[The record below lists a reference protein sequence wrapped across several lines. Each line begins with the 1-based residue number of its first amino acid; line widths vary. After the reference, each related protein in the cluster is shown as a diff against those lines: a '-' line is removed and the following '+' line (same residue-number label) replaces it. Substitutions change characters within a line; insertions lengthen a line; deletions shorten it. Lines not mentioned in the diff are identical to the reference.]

1 MKNLKVIVVLILSAL
16 FVSACSCSKIKYEV
30 TFNIDGNE
38 TIVNVNKGN
47 KVETIEE
54 PKKEG
59 YTFNGWY
66 LGEEK
71 YDFNKEVT
79 SDLKLVAKWT
89 KNVDKN
95 EESKTPDK
103 TKSYTVKFNTDSKS
117 KINDLEV
124 KKNDKVIKPSD
135 PVKNG
140 YKFLGWYLN
149 GKLYNFDKKV
159 TKNITLVAKWEKL
172 PVINYLIEKVDGSTL
187 GQVRLYVTKDNVK
200 VNGSFDLLEIDGTL
214 HENVEVKST
223 GINFNEKLIKEIT
236 NVKIK

>member
-1 MKNLKVIVVLILSAL
+1 MRNLKLVVLILSAL
-16 FVSACSCSKIKYEV
+16 FISACSCSKIKYEV
-30 TFNIDGNE
+30 TFDIDGKE
-38 TIVNVNKGN
+38 TVVNVNKGD
-47 KVETIEE
+47 KAETIEE

-59 YTFNGWY
+59 YTFDGWY

-89 KNVDKN
+89 KNNVQ
-95 EESKTPDK
+95 EEPETPVK
-103 TKSYTVKFNTDSKS
+103 TKTYIVKFNTDSES
-117 KINDLEV
+117 VINDLKV
-124 KKNDKVIKPSD
+124 KKNDKVTKPSD

-187 GQVRLYVTKDNVK
+187 GQVKLYVTKDNVK

>member
-1 MKNLKVIVVLILSAL
+1 MRNLKLVVLILSAL
-16 FVSACSCSKIKYEV
+16 FISACSCSKIKYEV
-30 TFNIDGNE
+30 TFDIDGKE
-38 TIVNVNKGN
+38 TVVNVNKGD

-59 YTFNGWY
+59 YTFDGWY

-89 KNVDKN
+89 KNNVQ
-95 EESKTPDK
+95 EEPETPVK
-103 TKSYTVKFNTDSKS
+103 TKTYIVKFNTDSES
-117 KINDLEV
+117 VINDLKV
-124 KKNDKVIKPSD
+124 KKNDKVTKPSD

-187 GQVRLYVTKDNVK
+187 GQVKLYVTKDNVK
-200 VNGSFDLLEIDGTL
+200 VDGSFDLLETDGTL

-223 GINFNEKLIKEIT
+223 GISFNEKLIKEIT

>member
-1 MKNLKVIVVLILSAL
+1 MRNLKLVVLILSAL
-16 FVSACSCSKIKYEV
+16 FISACSCSKIKYEV
-30 TFNIDGNE
+30 TFDIDNKE
-38 TIVNVNKGN
+38 TVVNVNKGD

-59 YTFNGWY
+59 YTFDGWY

-79 SDLKLVAKWT
+79 SDLTLVAKWT
-89 KNVDKN
+89 KNNVQ
-95 EESKTPDK
+95 EEPETPVK
-103 TKSYTVKFNTDSKS
+103 TKTYIVKFNTDSES
-117 KINDLEV
+117 IINDLKV
-124 KKNDKVIKPSD
+124 KKNDKVTKPSD

-172 PVINYLIEKVDGSTL
+172 PVINYLIEKVEGSTL
-187 GQVRLYVTKDNVK
+187 GQVKLYVTKDNVK
-200 VNGSFDLLEIDGTL
+200 VNGSFDLLETDGTL

-223 GINFNEKLIKEIT
+223 GISFNEKLIKEIT
-236 NVKIK
+236 SVKIK

>member
-1 MKNLKVIVVLILSAL
+1 MRNLKLVVLILSAL
-16 FVSACSCSKIKYEV
+16 FISACSCSKIKYEV
-30 TFNIDGNE
+30 TFDIDNKE
-38 TIVNVNKGN
+38 TVVNVYKGD

-59 YTFNGWY
+59 YTFDGWY

-79 SDLKLVAKWT
+79 SDLTLVAKWT
-89 KNVDKN
+89 KNNVQ
-95 EESKTPDK
+95 EEPETPVK
-103 TKSYTVKFNTDSKS
+103 TKTYIVKFNTDSES
-117 KINDLEV
+117 IINDLKV
-124 KKNDKVIKPSD
+124 KKNDKVTKPSD

-149 GKLYNFDKKV
+149 GKLYNIDKKV

-172 PVINYLIEKVDGSTL
+172 PVINYLIEKVEGSTL
-187 GQVRLYVTKDNVK
+187 GQVKLYVTKDNVK
-200 VNGSFDLLEIDGTL
+200 VDGSFDLLETDGTL

-223 GINFNEKLIKEIT
+223 GISFNEKLIKEIT

>member
-1 MKNLKVIVVLILSAL
+1 MRNLKLVVLILSAL
-16 FVSACSCSKIKYEV
+16 FISACSCSKIKYEV
-30 TFNIDGNE
+30 TFDIDNKE
-38 TIVNVNKGN
+38 TVVNVNKGD

-59 YTFNGWY
+59 YTFDGWY

-89 KNVDKN
+89 KNNVQ
-95 EESKTPDK
+95 EEPETPVK
-103 TKSYTVKFNTDSKS
+103 TKTYIVKFNTDSES
-117 KINDLEV
+117 IINDLKV
-124 KKNDKVIKPSD
+124 KKNDKVTKPSD

-149 GKLYNFDKKV
+149 GKIYNFDKKI

-172 PVINYLIEKVDGSTL
+172 PVINYLIEKVEGSTL
-187 GQVRLYVTKDNVK
+187 GQVKLYVTKDNVK
-200 VNGSFDLLEIDGTL
+200 VDGSFDLLETDGTL

-223 GINFNEKLIKEIT
+223 GISFNEKLIKEIT

>member
-1 MKNLKVIVVLILSAL
+1 MRNLKLVVLILSAL
-16 FVSACSCSKIKYEV
+16 FISACSCSKIKYEV
-30 TFNIDGNE
+30 TFDIDNKE
-38 TIVNVNKGN
+38 TVVNVNKGD

-59 YTFNGWY
+59 YTFDGWY

-89 KNVDKN
+89 KNNVQ
-95 EESKTPDK
+95 EEPETPVK
-103 TKSYTVKFNTDSKS
+103 TKTYIVKFNTDSES
-117 KINDLEV
+117 IINDIKV
-124 KKNDKVIKPSD
+124 KKNDKVTKPSD

-187 GQVRLYVTKDNVK
+187 GQVKLYVTKDNVK
-200 VNGSFDLLEIDGTL
+200 VDGSFDLLETDGTL

-223 GINFNEKLIKEIT
+223 GISFNEKLIKEIT

>member
-1 MKNLKVIVVLILSAL
+1 MRNLKLVVLILSAL
-16 FVSACSCSKIKYEV
+16 FISACSCSKIKYEV
-30 TFNIDGNE
+30 TFDIDNKE
-38 TIVNVNKGN
+38 TVVNVNKGD

-59 YTFNGWY
+59 YTFDGWY

-79 SDLKLVAKWT
+79 SDLTLVAKWT
-89 KNVDKN
+89 KNNVQ
-95 EESKTPDK
+95 EEPETPVK
-103 TKSYTVKFNTDSKS
+103 TKTYIVKFNTDSES
-117 KINDLEV
+117 IINDLKV
-124 KKNDKVIKPSD
+124 KKNDKVTKPSD

-172 PVINYLIEKVDGSTL
+172 PVINYLIEKVEGSTL
-187 GQVRLYVTKDNVK
+187 GQVKLYVTKDNVK
-200 VNGSFDLLEIDGTL
+200 VDGSFDLLETDGTL

-223 GINFNEKLIKEIT
+223 GISFNEKLIKEIT

>member
-1 MKNLKVIVVLILSAL
+1 MRNLKLVVLILSAL
-16 FVSACSCSKIKYEV
+16 FISACSCSKIKYEV
-30 TFNIDGNE
+30 TFDIDGKE
-38 TIVNVNKGN
+38 TVVNVNKGD

-59 YTFNGWY
+59 YTFDGWY

-89 KNVDKN
+89 KNNVQ
-95 EESKTPDK
+95 EEPETPVK
-103 TKSYTVKFNTDSKS
+103 TKTYIVKFNTDSES
-117 KINDLEV
+117 VINDLKV
-124 KKNDKVIKPSD
+124 KKNDKVTKPSD

-172 PVINYLIEKVDGSTL
+172 PVINYLIEKVEGSTL
-187 GQVRLYVTKDNVK
+187 GQVKLYVTKDNVK
-200 VNGSFDLLEIDGTL
+200 VDGSFDLLETDGTL

-223 GINFNEKLIKEIT
+223 GISFNEKLIKEIT

>member
-30 TFNIDGNE
+30 IFNIDGKE
-38 TIVNVNKGN
+38 TIVNINKGN

-59 YTFNGWY
+59 YTFDGWY

-79 SDLKLVAKWT
+79 SDLTLVAKWT
-89 KNVDKN
+89 KNNVQ
-95 EESKTPDK
+95 EEPETPVK
-103 TKSYTVKFNTDSKS
+103 TKTYIVKFNTDSES
-117 KINDLEV
+117 IINDLKV
-124 KKNDKVIKPSD
+124 KKNDKVTKPSD

-149 GKLYNFDKKV
+149 GKIYNFDKKI

-172 PVINYLIEKVDGSTL
+172 PVINYLIEKVEGSTL
-187 GQVRLYVTKDNVK
+187 GQVKLYVTKDNVK
-200 VNGSFDLLEIDGTL
+200 VDGSFDLLETDGTL

-223 GINFNEKLIKEIT
+223 GISFNEKLIKEIT

>member
-1 MKNLKVIVVLILSAL
+1 MRNLKLVVLILSAL
-16 FVSACSCSKIKYEV
+16 FISACSCSKIKYEV
-30 TFNIDGNE
+30 TFDIDGKE
-38 TIVNVNKGN
+38 TVVNVNKGD
-47 KVETIEE
+47 KAETIEE

-59 YTFNGWY
+59 YTFDGWY

-89 KNVDKN
+89 KNNVQ
-95 EESKTPDK
+95 EEPETPVK
-103 TKSYTVKFNTDSKS
+103 TKTYIVKFNTDSES
-117 KINDLEV
+117 VINDLKV
-124 KKNDKVIKPSD
+124 KKNDKVTKPSD

-172 PVINYLIEKVDGSTL
+172 PVINYLIEKVEGSTL
-187 GQVRLYVTKDNVK
+187 GQVKLYVTKDNVK
-200 VNGSFDLLEIDGTL
+200 VDGSFDLLETDGTL

-223 GINFNEKLIKEIT
+223 GISFNEKLIKEIT

>member
-1 MKNLKVIVVLILSAL
+1 MRNLKLVVVLILSAL
-16 FVSACSCSKIKYEV
+16 FISACSCSKIKYEV
-30 TFNIDGNE
+30 TFDIDGKE
-38 TIVNVNKGN
+38 TVVNVNKGD

-59 YTFNGWY
+59 YTFDGWY

-89 KNVDKN
+89 KNNVQ
-95 EESKTPDK
+95 EEPETPVK
-103 TKSYTVKFNTDSKS
+103 TKTYIVKFNTDSES
-117 KINDLEV
+117 VINDLKV
-124 KKNDKVIKPSD
+124 KKNDKVTKPSD

-200 VNGSFDLLEIDGTL
+200 VNGSFDLLETDGTL

>member
-1 MKNLKVIVVLILSAL
+1 MRNLKLVVLILSAL
-16 FVSACSCSKIKYEV
+16 FISACSCSKIKYEV
-30 TFNIDGNE
+30 TFDIDNKE
-38 TIVNVNKGN
+38 TVVNVNKGD

-59 YTFNGWY
+59 YTFDGWY

-89 KNVDKN
+89 KNNVQ
-95 EESKTPDK
+95 EEPETPVK
-103 TKSYTVKFNTDSKS
+103 TKTCIVKFNTDSES
-117 KINDLEV
+117 VINDLKV
-124 KKNDKVIKPSD
+124 KKNDKVTKPSD

-187 GQVRLYVTKDNVK
+187 GQVKLYVTKDNVK
-200 VNGSFDLLEIDGTL
+200 VDGSFDLLETDGTL

-223 GINFNEKLIKEIT
+223 GISFNEKLIKEIT

>member
-1 MKNLKVIVVLILSAL
+1 MRNLKLVVLILSAL
-16 FVSACSCSKIKYEV
+16 FISACSCSKIKYEV
-30 TFNIDGNE
+30 TFDIDNKE
-38 TIVNVNKGN
+38 TVVNVNKGD

-59 YTFNGWY
+59 YTFDGWY

-89 KNVDKN
+89 KNNVQ
-95 EESKTPDK
+95 EEPETPVK
-103 TKSYTVKFNTDSKS
+103 TKTYIVKFNTDSES
-117 KINDLEV
+117 IINDLKV
-124 KKNDKVIKPSD
+124 KKNDKVTKPSD

-172 PVINYLIEKVDGSTL
+172 PVINYLIEKVEGSTL
-187 GQVRLYVTKDNVK
+187 GQVKLYVTKDNVK
-200 VNGSFDLLEIDGTL
+200 VNGSFDLLETDGTL

-223 GINFNEKLIKEIT
+223 GISFNEKLIKEIT

>member
-30 TFNIDGNE
+30 IFNIDGKE
-38 TIVNVNKGN
+38 TIVNINKGN

-59 YTFNGWY
+59 YTFDGWY

-79 SDLKLVAKWT
+79 SDLTLVAKWT
-89 KNVDKN
+89 KNNVQ
-95 EESKTPDK
+95 EEPETPVK
-103 TKSYTVKFNTDSKS
+103 TKTYIVKFNTDSES
-117 KINDLEV
+117 IINDLMV
-124 KKNDKVIKPSD
+124 KKNDKVTKPSD

-149 GKLYNFDKKV
+149 GKIYNFDKKI

-172 PVINYLIEKVDGSTL
+172 PVINYLIEKVEGSTL
-187 GQVRLYVTKDNVK
+187 GQVKLYVTKDNVK
-200 VNGSFDLLEIDGTL
+200 VDGSFDLLETDGTL

-223 GINFNEKLIKEIT
+223 GISFNEKLIKEIT

>member
-1 MKNLKVIVVLILSAL
+1 MRNLKLVVLILSAL
-16 FVSACSCSKIKYEV
+16 FISACSCSKIKYEV
-30 TFNIDGNE
+30 TFDIDNKE
-38 TIVNVNKGN
+38 TVVNVNKGD

-59 YTFNGWY
+59 YTFDGWY

-89 KNVDKN
+89 KNNVQ
-95 EESKTPDK
+95 EEPETPVK
-103 TKSYTVKFNTDSKS
+103 TKTYIVKFNTDSES
-117 KINDLEV
+117 IINDLKV
-124 KKNDKVIKPSD
+124 KKNDKVTKPSD

-149 GKLYNFDKKV
+149 GKLYNFDKKI

-172 PVINYLIEKVDGSTL
+172 PVINYLIEKVEGSTL
-187 GQVRLYVTKDNVK
+187 GQVKLYVTKDNVK
-200 VNGSFDLLEIDGTL
+200 VDGSFDLLETDGTL

-223 GINFNEKLIKEIT
+223 GISFNEKLIKEIT

>member
-1 MKNLKVIVVLILSAL
+1 MRNLKLVVLILSAL
-16 FVSACSCSKIKYEV
+16 FISACSCSKIKYEV
-30 TFNIDGNE
+30 TFDIDGKE
-38 TIVNVNKGN
+38 TVVNVNKGD

-59 YTFNGWY
+59 YTFDGWY

-89 KNVDKN
+89 KNNVQ
-95 EESKTPDK
+95 EEPETPIK
-103 TKSYTVKFNTDSKS
+103 TKTYIVKFNTDSES
-117 KINDLEV
+117 VINDLKV
-124 KKNDKVIKPSD
+124 KKNDKVTKPSD

-187 GQVRLYVTKDNVK
+187 GQVKLYVTKDNVK
-200 VNGSFDLLEIDGTL
+200 VNGSFDLLETDGTL

-223 GINFNEKLIKEIT
+223 GISFNEKLIKEIT

>member
-1 MKNLKVIVVLILSAL
+1 MRNLKLVVLILSAL
-16 FVSACSCSKIKYEV
+16 FISACSCSKIKYEV
-30 TFNIDGNE
+30 TFDIDGKE
-38 TIVNVNKGN
+38 TVVNVNKGD

-59 YTFNGWY
+59 YTFYGWY

-89 KNVDKN
+89 KNNVQ
-95 EESKTPDK
+95 EEPETPVK
-103 TKSYTVKFNTDSKS
+103 TKTYIVKFNTDSES
-117 KINDLEV
+117 VINDLKV
-124 KKNDKVIKPSD
+124 KKNDKVTKPSD

-172 PVINYLIEKVDGSTL
+172 PVINYLIEKVEGSTL
-187 GQVRLYVTKDNVK
+187 GQVKLYVTKDNVK
-200 VNGSFDLLEIDGTL
+200 VDGSFDLLETDGTL

>member
-1 MKNLKVIVVLILSAL
+1 MRNLKLVVLILSAL
-16 FVSACSCSKIKYEV
+16 FISACSCSKIKYEV
-30 TFNIDGNE
+30 TFDIDGKE
-38 TIVNVNKGN
+38 TVVNVNKGD

-59 YTFNGWY
+59 YTFDGWY

-89 KNVDKN
+89 KNNVQ
-95 EESKTPDK
+95 EEPETPVK
-103 TKSYTVKFNTDSKS
+103 TKTYIVKFNTDSES
-117 KINDLEV
+117 IINDLKV
-124 KKNDKVIKPSD
+124 KKNDKVTKPSD

-149 GKLYNFDKKV
+149 GKLYNIDKKV

-172 PVINYLIEKVDGSTL
+172 PVINYLIEKVEGSTL
-187 GQVRLYVTKDNVK
+187 GQVKLYVTKDNVK
-200 VNGSFDLLEIDGTL
+200 VDGSFDLLETDGTL

-223 GINFNEKLIKEIT
+223 GISFNEKLIKEIT

>member
-1 MKNLKVIVVLILSAL
+1 MRNLKLVVVLILSAL
-16 FVSACSCSKIKYEV
+16 FISACSCSKIKYEV
-30 TFNIDGNE
+30 TFDIDGKE
-38 TIVNVNKGN
+38 RVVNVNKGD
-47 KVETIEE
+47 KAETIEE

-59 YTFNGWY
+59 YTFDGWY

-89 KNVDKN
+89 KNNVQ
-95 EESKTPDK
+95 EEPETPVK
-103 TKSYTVKFNTDSKS
+103 TKTYIVKFNTDSES
-117 KINDLEV
+117 VINDLKV
-124 KKNDKVIKPSD
+124 KKNDKVTKPSD

-172 PVINYLIEKVDGSTL
+172 PVINYLIEKVEGSTL
-187 GQVRLYVTKDNVK
+187 GQVKLYVTKDNVK
-200 VNGSFDLLEIDGTL
+200 VDGSFDLLETDGTL